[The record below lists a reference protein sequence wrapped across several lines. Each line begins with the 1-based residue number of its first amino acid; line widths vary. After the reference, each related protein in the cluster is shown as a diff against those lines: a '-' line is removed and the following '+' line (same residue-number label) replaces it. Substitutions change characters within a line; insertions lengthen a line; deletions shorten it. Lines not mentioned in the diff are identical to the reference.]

1 MSLCD
6 TAAPPGAFGYN
17 AKDGKDPMSPSDSA
31 SASSLA
37 EEAVFY
43 SGDVARIA
51 GVSPRQLQWLDER
64 QVVSPRKE
72 GRRRKYAPQQVLE
85 VLTVSSLRRKGLSL
99 HRIRRVLRLLRR
111 EWGQHSA
118 ALSAGAAQLY
128 LLTNGD
134 SIHFETHP
142 EGIVDRLIGAK
153 TAMYLVSLSD
163 LSRTITL
170 EKPVRRSRTRQL
182 PLF

>member
-1 MSLCD
+1 MATPFHPD
-6 TAAPPGAFGYN
+6 AIGYN
-17 AKDGKDPMSPSDSA
+17 AGNGMNAMSPSDSA
-31 SASSLA
+31 STPIAA
-37 EEAVFY
+37 EPAVFL

-85 VLTVSSLRRKGLSL
+85 VLTVSALRKKGLSL
-99 HRIRRVLRLLRR
+99 QKLRRVLRLLRH
-111 EWGQHSA
+111 EWPS
-118 ALSAGAAQLY
+118 LSGAINGGASRMY

-134 SIHFETHP
+134 AIHLDTQPQRILEH
-142 EGIVDRLIGAK
+142 LAGAK
-153 TAMYLVSLSD
+153 NPMFVVCLSD
-163 LSRTITL
+163 LAGAIPA
-170 EKPVRRSRTRQL
+170 EKPRRRRNRQL

>member
-1 MSLCD
+1 ML
-6 TAAPPGAFGYN
+6 
-17 AKDGKDPMSPSDSA
+17 PSDSA

-37 EEAVFY
+37 EEAVFF

-51 GVSPRQLQWLDER
+51 GVSRHQLQWLDER

-99 HRIRRVLRLLRR
+99 QRIRRVLRLLRR

-118 ALSAGAAQLY
+118 AISAGPAKLY

-134 SIHFETHP
+134 SIHFETQP

-153 TAMYLVSLSD
+153 TAMYLVCLTD
-163 LSRTITL
+163 LARSITS
-170 EKPVRRSRTRQL
+170 EKPARRSRTRQL
-182 PLF
+182 ALF